1 MTTPRSELS
10 PMLSRAIVDSLFPPD
25 LPEPGHWEQR
35 YPPRDLPDGAQVT
48 RFSPSP
54 TGYLHI
60 GGVYAATIDVDVAS
74 HSGGVYLV
82 RLEDTDQARVTEGA
96 AAQFADAFAYFSI
109 GPDED
114 DRNGRYGPY
123 LQSARAQI
131 YLTYVRELLRQG
143 RAYPCFATKQDLE
156 EITARQ
162 RAAGALPGYYGKWA
176 LWRDTD
182 PEQVAGRLAAGDP
195 YVVRFRSPAI
205 AGARVS
211 FTDAI
216 RGELTLDD
224 NRNDVVIL
232 KNSDTEPRLPTY
244 HFAHAVDDHLM
255 RVTLVIRG
263 EEWISSVPLHL
274 QLFDALGFPRVQYA
288 HFALLMK
295 QDGGSRRKLSKRRD
309 PEATV
314 SFFIEQGYP
323 ASAVQ
328 YYLRGLAN
336 GRLAEMPLELALTAP
351 IRLSEC
357 GTAGPL
363 VDMVKLDDICA
374 DYIATLSGP
383 QILAEVTTWAERY
396 DPELAAV
403 LAAEPERALRA
414 LAIERDGVA
423 NPRKDL
429 RQWAGFRPVY
439 GYFFPQLFE
448 LVTDP
453 ADQRFGGLDPDL
465 VQAVARDFADGYQ
478 RPAAET
484 DWFDQIRRLAADLGF
499 APSQKVYKQD
509 PAAYRGSIREASQ
522 VIRVL
527 LTGTPRSPDLAAVAA
542 ALGPDEVQ
550 RRVRA
555 LTAG

>member
-1 MTTPRSELS
+1 
-10 PMLSRAIVDSLFPPD
+10 MLSRTIVDSLFPPD
-25 LPEPGHWEQR
+25 LPEPEHWEQR
-35 YPPRDLPDGAQVT
+35 YPPRDLPEGAQVT

-54 TGYLHI
+54 TGFLHI
-60 GGVYAATIDVDVAS
+60 GGVYAATIDVDVARHS
-74 HSGGVYLV
+74 HGVYLV
-82 RLEDTDQARVTEGA
+82 RLEDTDRARVAEGA
-96 AAQFADAFAYFSI
+96 AAQFAEAFAYFSI

-114 DRNGRYGPY
+114 DQNGHYGPY
-123 LQSARAQI
+123 SQSLRAQI
-131 YLTYVRELLRQG
+131 YLTYVRELLRQDT
-143 RAYPCFATKQDLE
+143 AYLDFATKRDLE

-176 LWRDTD
+176 LWRDAD
-182 PEQVAGRLAAGDP
+182 PARVTEWLEAGDP
-195 YVVRFRSPAI
+195 YVVRFRSPAA

-216 RGELTLDD
+216 RGELTLDA
-224 NRNDVVIL
+224 NRNDAVIL
-232 KNSDTEPRLPTY
+232 KSSDTEPRLPTY

-274 QLFDALGFPRVQYA
+274 QLFDALDFPRVQYA
-288 HFALLMK
+288 HIALLMK
-295 QDGGSRRKLSKRRD
+295 QEGGSRRKLSKRRD

-314 SFFIEQGYP
+314 SFYIEQGYP
-323 ASAVQ
+323 APAVQ

-336 GRLAEMPLELALTAP
+336 GRLAEMPLPEALAAP

-374 DYIATLSGP
+374 DYVATLSGE
-383 QILAEVTTWAERY
+383 QILAEVTVWARRY
-396 DPELAAV
+396 EPDLAAV
-403 LAAEPERALRA
+403 LETERERALRA
-414 LAIERDGVA
+414 LSIERDGVA

-429 RQWAGFRPVY
+429 RKWADFRAVY
-439 GYFFPQLFE
+439 GYFFPPLFD

-453 ADQRFGGLDPDL
+453 ADERFGGLDPDL
-465 VQAVARDFADGYQ
+465 VRAVARAFADGYQ
-478 RPAAET
+478 PPAADT

-509 PAAYRGSIREASQ
+509 PAAYPGSITDASQ

-527 LTGTPRSPDLAAVAA
+527 LTGTRRSPELSQVAAV
-542 ALGPDEVQ
+542 LGPDEVL

-555 LTAG
+555 LGTPRDSAQ

>member
-1 MTTPRSELS
+1 
-10 PMLSRAIVDSLFPPD
+10 MLSRALVDSLFPPD
-25 LPEPGHWEQR
+25 LPEPAHWEQR
-35 YPPRDLPDGAQVT
+35 YPPRDLPEGAQVT

-60 GGVYAATIDVDVAS
+60 GGVYAATIDVDVAR

-114 DRNGRYGPY
+114 DASGRYGPY

-143 RAYPCFATKQDLE
+143 LAYPCFATKQDLE
-156 EITARQ
+156 ENTAPP
-162 RAAGALPGYYGKWA
+162 RAPGALPGYYGKWA
-176 LWRDTD
+176 LWRDAD
-182 PEQVAGRLAAGDP
+182 PEQVTGRLAAGDP
-195 YVVRFRSPAI
+195 YVVRFRSPGV
-205 AGARVS
+205 AGTRVS

-216 RGELTLDD
+216 RGELSLDD
-224 NRNDVVIL
+224 NRNDAVIL
-232 KNSDTEPRLPTY
+232 KSSDTEPRLPTY

-274 QLFDALGFPRVQYA
+274 QLFGALGFPSVQYA

-323 ASAVQ
+323 APAVQ

-336 GRLAEMPLELALTAP
+336 GRLAEMPLEQALAAP

-374 DYIATLSGP
+374 DYIATLSGQ
-383 QILAEVTTWAERY
+383 QILTEVSAWAERY
-396 DPELAAV
+396 DAELAAV
-403 LAAEPERALRA
+403 VAAEPARALA
-414 LAIERDGVA
+414 AQAIERDGVA

-439 GYFFPQLFE
+439 GYFFPQLFD

-453 ADQRFGGLDPDL
+453 ADDRFAGLEPDL
-465 VQAVARDFADGYQ
+465 VQAVARAFADGYSP
-478 RPAAET
+478 PAADT

-527 LTGTPRSPDLAAVAA
+527 LTGSPRSPGLAAVAT
-542 ALGPDEVQ
+542 ALGPDEVL

-555 LTAG
+555 VLPA

>member
-1 MTTPRSELS
+1 
-10 PMLSRAIVDSLFPPD
+10 MLSRTIVDSLFPPD
-25 LPEPGHWEQR
+25 LPEPEHWEQR
-35 YPPRDLPDGAQVT
+35 YPPRDLPEGAQVT

-54 TGYLHI
+54 TGFLHI
-60 GGVYAATIDVDVAS
+60 GGVYAATIDVDVARHS
-74 HSGGVYLV
+74 HGVYLV
-82 RLEDTDQARVTEGA
+82 RLEDTDRARVAEGA
-96 AAQFADAFAYFSI
+96 AAQFAEAFSYFSI

-114 DRNGRYGPY
+114 DQNGHYGPY
-123 LQSARAQI
+123 SQSLRAQI
-131 YLTYVRELLRQG
+131 YLTYVRELLRQDK
-143 RAYPCFATKQDLE
+143 AYLCFATKQDLE

-176 LWRDTD
+176 LWRDAD
-182 PEQVAGRLAAGDP
+182 PAQVNGRLEAGDP
-195 YVVRFRSPAI
+195 YAVRFRSPAA

-216 RGELTLDD
+216 RGELTLDA
-224 NRNDVVIL
+224 NRNDAVIL
-232 KNSDTEPRLPTY
+232 KSSDTEPRLPTY

-274 QLFDALGFPRVQYA
+274 QLFDALGFPRVRYA
-288 HFALLMK
+288 HIALLMK
-295 QDGGSRRKLSKRRD
+295 QEGGSRRKLSKRRD

-314 SFFIEQGYP
+314 SFYIEQGYP
-323 ASAVQ
+323 APAVQ

-336 GRLAEMPLELALTAP
+336 GRLAEMPLPEALAAP

-374 DYIATLSGP
+374 DYVATLSGE
-383 QILAEVTTWAERY
+383 QILAEVTIWARRY
-396 DPELAAV
+396 DPDLAAV
-403 LAAEPERALRA
+403 LETERERALRA
-414 LAIERDGVA
+414 LSIERDGVA

-429 RQWAGFRPVY
+429 RKWADFRAVY
-439 GYFFPQLFE
+439 GYFFPPLFD

-453 ADQRFGGLDPDL
+453 ADERFGGLDPD
-465 VQAVARDFADGYQ
+465 VVRAVARAFADGYQ
-478 RPAAET
+478 PPTADTE
-484 DWFDQIRRLAADLGF
+484 WFGQIRQLAADLGF

-509 PAAYRGSIREASQ
+509 PAAYRGSIADASQ

-527 LTGTPRSPDLAAVAA
+527 LTGTRRSPELSQVAA
-542 ALGPDEVQ
+542 ALGPDEVL

-555 LTAG
+555 LGASC